1 MQNNLLVKAFLVF
14 LLFALKPVGVYAQI
28 NASQGIPTITN
39 YSATDFGTGGQQIWS
54 IGQDQKGYIHI
65 GTSIGM
71 LKYDSKNWNLLISPI
86 KGFNT
91 NVRAMHKARSG
102 VLYYGSLGDLGFL
115 SEDKVGNTIQVS
127 LLHLLPAEI
136 VFNDI
141 WSIQELDG
149 KIYFQA
155 REAIFIY
162 TPQTETQQASI
173 EIWKPDSM
181 FMYSFAADGIFY
193 THQMDLGLYRQTDGI
208 LELIPGSEFLGKN
221 RVQVLLPFTAPGE
234 FLVGAFSGGLFHF
247 DGKKF
252 ITFKT
257 EFDNLMTERSLYKGI
272 RLSDDTY
279 ALGILNQGL
288 FIMDSGGKIIS
299 KFSTKNGLIDDSIY
313 SLFLD
318 IAGTLWVGTNNGL
331 SKIEISSPLTRFVSD
346 EHDLGSLLSL
356 NALDDILYV
365 GGSSSVLYLDKSD
378 GKIKKVNGIPNS
390 QIFDLKIDG
399 DQMLSSNVGIY
410 AIKGGHSELVRG
422 TENFQI
428 LRILVSQKHPGY
440 VFLSGSFGIQVLK
453 RTLSPNKAFQ
463 LETIGGLSQ
472 IERYIYTLE
481 EDSEGDLWGGSQ
493 AGDLYQITWSKT
505 ASGNIDLNNSTVRQF
520 GEKDGIPG
528 VAGRVSK
535 VKGKI
540 YTSGMNG
547 FYQFDKPTNAFVRD
561 TVFSFSDEVADIN
574 LDSYALQVDD
584 LGRVLI
590 DFKNERKLAIPN
602 PDGTYSLQ
610 DFPINLFT
618 GRVISAFYSEPN
630 GVIWLGSDQGLIRID
645 NQKSV
650 STDIP
655 FPVYFNRIIAN
666 SDTLNHGIQKA
677 EDPRFKM
684 PFKNNSIRFSYAA
697 PFYIQE
703 KLTKY
708 QTFLD
713 GFDQDWGKW
722 EDNSFR
728 EFTNL
733 PHGTYT
739 FKIRAKNIYN
749 SISDEISYEFII
761 LPPWY
766 ATWWA
771 YLLYFV
777 GFGLLVFGLV
787 KFQSGRLVAIEKER
801 ARQKELEHA
810 HEIEEA
816 YQNLKSTQEQL
827 LQQEKLASLGQLTA
841 GIAHEIKNPLNFV
854 NNFAD
859 LSIELIDEM
868 RDELENDNK
877 TEALSIS
884 EDIKSNL
891 LKIHQHGTRADSIV
905 KSMLLHSR
913 GGSGKMEPTD
923 LNAMIQEFSNLAFH
937 GMRASKNP
945 INVGIELKLDESI
958 GKIPLYT
965 DDFSRVIL
973 NLCNNAFDAMR
984 EKIELEENSTK
995 KYTPELI
1002 IVTKSLKDGVELI
1015 FNDNGPGIPEEIQ
1028 DKILQ
1033 PFFTTKKGT
1042 EGTGL
1047 GLSITHDIVK
1057 RHSGNLTIHS
1067 QIGVG
1072 TQFTIFLPNQNP

>member
-1 MQNNLLVKAFLVF
+1 MQEKYTAKVLLIVF
-14 LLFALKPVGVYAQI
+14 LFSTWSIRTFSQI

-65 GTSIGM
+65 GTSIGI
-71 LKYDSKNWNLLISPI
+71 LKYDSKNWDLLISPI

-91 NVRAMHKARSG
+91 NVRAIHKAKSG
-102 VLYYGSLGDLGFL
+102 TLYYGSLGDFGFL

-127 LLHLLPAEI
+127 LLQLLPEEI

-141 WSIQELDG
+141 WSIHELDG
-149 KIYFQA
+149 KVYFQA

-162 TPQTETQQASI
+162 TPESETQKPTI
-173 EIWKPDSM
+173 EIWKPDTQ
-181 FMYSFAADGIFY
+181 FMYSFAVDGVFY
-193 THQMDLGLYRQTDGI
+193 AHQIDLGLFRQKDGI
-208 LELIPGSEFLGKN
+208 LEFIPGSEFLGN
-221 RVQVLLPFTAPGE
+221 GRVQVLLPYQKPGE

-247 DGKKF
+247 DGNNF
-252 ITFKT
+252 NPFET
-257 EFDNLMTERSLYKGI
+257 EFDALLNDRSLYKGI
-272 RLSDDTY
+272 KLADNTY
-279 ALGILNQGL
+279 ALGILDHGVFL
-288 FIMDSGGKIIS
+288 MDPEGKVIN

-318 IAGTLWVGTNNGL
+318 EAGTLWVGTNNGL
-331 SKIEISSPLTRFVSD
+331 SKIEISSPLTRFVST
-346 EHDLGSLLSL
+346 EYDLGSLLSL
-356 NALDDILYV
+356 NASNGILYL

-378 GKIKKVNGIPNS
+378 GKIKKVEGIPNS
-390 QIFDLKIDG
+390 QIFDLQVDG
-399 DQMLSSNVGIY
+399 DQVLSSNVGIY
-410 AIKGGHSELVRG
+410 AITGGKAELVRG
-422 TENFQI
+422 TEGFQI
-428 LRILVSQKHPGY
+428 LRILVSEKHPGY
-440 VFLSGSFGIQVLK
+440 VFISGSFGIQVLK
-453 RTLSPNKAFQ
+453 RSLSSTKTYQ
-463 LETIGGLSQ
+463 YESIGGLNK

-481 EDSEGDLWGGSQ
+481 EDAEGNLWGGTQS
-493 AGDLYQITWSKT
+493 GDVFQITWSKT

-520 GEKDGIPG
+520 GEIDGIPG
-528 VAGRVSK
+528 LAGRVSK
-535 VKGKI
+535 VEGKI
-540 YTSGMNG
+540 YTSGING
-547 FYQFDKPTNAFVRD
+547 FYHFDKAVNAFVRD

-574 LDSYALQVDD
+574 LDSYALQSDA

-602 PDGTYSLQ
+602 SDGTYTLQ

-618 GRVISAFYSEPN
+618 GRVISAFYSEPS

-645 NQKSV
+645 NQKAV
-650 STDIP
+650 RTEIP

-666 SDTLNHGIQKA
+666 ADTLNHEIQQ
-677 EDPRFKM
+677 EDDPRFEM

-697 PFYIQE
+697 PFFIQE

-708 QTFLD
+708 QTFLE

-722 EDNSFR
+722 EENSFR

-739 FKIRAKNIYN
+739 FKVRAKNIYN

-771 YLLYFV
+771 YLLYV
-777 GFGLLVFGLV
+777 LAFGLLVFGLV
-787 KFQSGRLVAIEKER
+787 KIQSGRLVAIEKEH

-810 HEIEEA
+810 REIEQA
-816 YQNLKSTQEQL
+816 YQNLKATQEQL

-859 LSIELIDEM
+859 VSMELIDDMQE
-868 RDELENDNK
+868 ELQNDNK
-877 TEALSIS
+877 DEALALS

-891 LKIHQHGTRADSIV
+891 VKIHLHGTRADNIV

-937 GMRASKNP
+937 GMRATKNP
-945 INVGIELKLDESI
+945 ISVGITLNLDENI
-958 GKIPLYT
+958 GKIPLFT

-973 NLCNNAFDAMR
+973 NLCNNAFDALR
-984 EKIELEENSTK
+984 EKILLEPDDTLKFTPKLTISTQ
-995 KYTPELI
+995 
-1002 IVTKSLKDGVELI
+1002 SLTDGVEMI
-1015 FNDNGPGIPEEIQ
+1015 FADNGPGIPEEIQ

-1047 GLSITHDIVK
+1047 GLSITHDIIK
-1057 RHSGNLTIHS
+1057 RHNGRLTIKS
-1067 QIGVG
+1067 QLGEQ
-1072 TQFTIFLPNQNP
+1072 TQFIIFLPTHN

>member
-1 MQNNLLVKAFLVF
+1 MQKTYFVKTFLIV
-14 LLFALKPVGVYAQI
+14 LLFSIVQIEGFSQI

-54 IGQDQKGYIHI
+54 IGQDQNGYIHI
-65 GTSIGM
+65 GTSIGL
-71 LKYDSKNWNLLISPI
+71 LKYDSKNWNLLISPR

-91 NVRAMHKARSG
+91 NVRAMHKAQSG
-102 VLYYGSLGDLGFL
+102 VMYYGSLGDLGFL

-127 LLHLLPAEI
+127 LLHLLSDEI

-162 TPQTETQQASI
+162 TPQTDQQKESI
-173 EIWKPDSM
+173 KIWKPDSM
-181 FMYSFAADGIFY
+181 FMYSFSVDGIFY
-193 THQMDLGLYRQTDGI
+193 AHQMDLGLFRQRDGI

-221 RVQVLLPFTAPGE
+221 RVQVLLPFRNPGE
-234 FLVGAFSGGLFHF
+234 FLVGAFSGGIFHF
-247 DGKKF
+247 DGKNF
-252 ITFKT
+252 IPFKT
-257 EFDNLMTERSLYKGI
+257 EFDHLLKETRLYKGI
-272 RLSDDTY
+272 KLSDDTY
-279 ALGILNQGL
+279 ALGILDQGL
-288 FIMDSGGKIIS
+288 FIMDLQGKVIS
-299 KFSTKNGLIDDSIY
+299 KFSSKNGLIDDNIY

-331 SKIEISSPLTRFVSD
+331 SKIEISSPLTRFVST

-356 NALDDILYV
+356 NALDDVLYI
-365 GGSSSVLYLDKSD
+365 GGSSSVLYLDKTD

-390 QIFDLKIDG
+390 QIFDLKVDG

-410 AIKGGHSELVRG
+410 AIKEGNSGIVQG
-422 TENFQI
+422 TESFQI
-428 LRILVSQKHPGY
+428 LRILISEKHPGY
-440 VFLSGSFGIQVLK
+440 VFISGSFGIQVLK
-453 RTLSPNKAFQ
+453 RSLASNSAYQ
-463 LETIGGLSQ
+463 YESIGGLSQ

-481 EDSEGDLWGGSQ
+481 EDAEGDLWGGTQ
-493 AGDLYQITWSKT
+493 AGDLFQITWAKT

-528 VAGRVSK
+528 LAGRVSK
-535 VKGKI
+535 IRGQI
-540 YTSGMNG
+540 YTSGING
-547 FYQFDKPTNAFVRD
+547 FFRFDKTTDAFVRD
-561 TVFSFSDEVADIN
+561 TVFSFSNEVADIN
-574 LDSYALQVDD
+574 LDSYALQGDD

-645 NQKSV
+645 NQKAV
-650 STDIP
+650 RTDIP

-666 SDTLNHGIQKA
+666 SDTLNHTIQQE
-677 EDPRFKM
+677 EDLRFEM
-684 PFKNNSIRFSYAA
+684 PFKNNSIRFAFAA

-708 QTFLD
+708 QTFLE

-722 EDNSFR
+722 EENSFR

-733 PHGTYT
+733 PHGKYT
-739 FKIRAKNIYN
+739 FKVRAKNIYN
-749 SISDEISYEFII
+749 SISDEIAYEFII

-771 YLLYFV
+771 YILYFLA
-777 GFGLLVFGLV
+777 FGLLVYGLV
-787 KFQSGRLVAIEKER
+787 KIQSGRLVAIEKKR
-801 ARQKELEHA
+801 AQQKELEHA
-810 HEIEEA
+810 REIEEA
-816 YQNLKSTQEQL
+816 YQNLKATQNQL

-859 LSIELIDEM
+859 VSMELIDDM
-868 RDELENDNK
+868 REELENGNK
-877 TEALSIS
+877 AEALSLS

-891 LKIHQHGTRADSIV
+891 LKIHLHGTRADNIV

-937 GMRASKNP
+937 GMRATKNP
-945 INVGIELKLDESI
+945 ISVDITLNLDESI
-958 GKIPLYT
+958 GKIQLIT

-984 EKIELEENSTK
+984 DKLGNENQTK

-1002 IVTKSLKDGVELI
+1002 ISTKSLADGIEII
-1015 FNDNGPGIPEEIQ
+1015 FADNGPGIPEEIQ

-1047 GLSITHDIVK
+1047 GLSITHDIIK
-1057 RHSGNLTIHS
+1057 RHNGSLSIQSRMGEGS
-1067 QIGVG
+1067 QFI
-1072 TQFTIFLPNQNP
+1072 IFLPNKT

>member
-1 MQNNLLVKAFLVF
+1 MQKLFFRKVF
-14 LLFALKPVGVYAQI
+14 LFVTLYSLLQIKGLSQI
-28 NASQGIPTITN
+28 NSSQGIPTITN

-65 GTSIGM
+65 GTSIGI
-71 LKYDSKNWNLLISPI
+71 LKYDSKNWDLLISPI

-91 NVRAMHKARSG
+91 NVRAIHKAKSG
-102 VLYYGSLGDLGFL
+102 TLYYGSLGDLGFL
-115 SEDKVGNTIQVS
+115 SQDKFGNTIQIS
-127 LLHLLPAEI
+127 LLHLLTEEI

-162 TPQTETQQASI
+162 TPETEGQKPSI
-173 EIWKPDSM
+173 EIWKPDTQ
-181 FMYSFAADGIFY
+181 FMYSFAVDGIFY
-193 THQMDLGLYRQTDGI
+193 AHQMDLGLYRQQNIG

-221 RVQVLLPFTAPGE
+221 RVQVLLSFGQPGE

-247 DGKKF
+247 DGKNF
-252 ITFKT
+252 NPFET
-257 EFDNLMTERSLYKGI
+257 EFDSLFNDRSLYKGI
-272 RLSDDTY
+272 KLSDNTY
-279 ALGILNQGL
+279 ALGILDHGV
-288 FIMDSGGKIIS
+288 FIMDQGGKIIS

-318 IAGTLWVGTNNGL
+318 EAGTLWVGTNNGL
-331 SKIEISSPLTRFVSD
+331 SKIEISSPLTRFVST

-356 NALDDILYV
+356 NASNGNLYL

-378 GKIKKVNGIPNS
+378 GKIKKVEGIPNS
-390 QIFDLKIDG
+390 QIFDLQVDG
-399 DQMLSSNVGIY
+399 DQVLSSNVGIY
-410 AIKGGHSELVRG
+410 AIKGGNSELVRG
-422 TENFQI
+422 TESFQI
-428 LRILVSQKHPGY
+428 LRILVSEKHPGY

-453 RTLSPNKAFQ
+453 RTLSSNKTYQYEA
-463 LETIGGLSQ
+463 IGGLNK
-472 IERYIYTLE
+472 IERYIYTME
-481 EDSEGDLWGGSQ
+481 EDSEGNLWGGTQS
-493 AGDLYQITWSKT
+493 GDVFQIAWAKT
-505 ASGNIDLNNSTVRQF
+505 ASGNIDLNNTTVRQF
-520 GEKDGIPG
+520 GEADGVPG
-528 VAGRVSK
+528 LAGRVSK

-540 YTSGMNG
+540 YTSGING
-547 FYQFDKPTNAFVRD
+547 FYHFDKTENAFVKD

-574 LDSYALQVDD
+574 LDSYALQSDA

-602 PDGTYSLQ
+602 PDGTYTLQ

-618 GRVISAFYSEPN
+618 GRVISAFYSEPS

-645 NQKSV
+645 NQKAV
-650 STDIP
+650 STEIP

-666 SDTLNHGIQKA
+666 ADTLNHEIQL
-677 EDPRFKM
+677 EDDPRHEL
-684 PFKNNSIRFSYAA
+684 PFKNNSIKFAYAS

-708 QTFLD
+708 QTFLE

-722 EDNSFR
+722 EENSFR

-733 PHGTYT
+733 PHGTYK
-739 FKIRAKNIYN
+739 FKVRAKNIYN

-771 YLLYFV
+771 YFLYV
-777 GFGLLVFGLV
+777 LAFGLLVFGLV
-787 KFQSGRLVAIEKER
+787 KIQSGRLVAIEKER

-810 HEIEEA
+810 REIEHA
-816 YQNLKSTQEQL
+816 YQNLKATQEQL

-859 LSIELIDEM
+859 VSMELIDDM
-868 RDELENDNK
+868 REELQNDNK
-877 TEALSIS
+877 DEALALS

-891 LKIHQHGTRADSIV
+891 LKIHLHGTRADNIV

-945 INVGIELKLDESI
+945 ISVGITLELDEKI
-958 GKIPLYT
+958 GEIPLFT

-984 EKIELEENSTK
+984 EKMGLEETK
-995 KYTPELI
+995 KNKYTPELAI
-1002 IVTKSLKDGVELI
+1002 TSKSLADGVEI
-1015 FNDNGPGIPEEIQ
+1015 NFKDNGPGIPEEIQ

-1047 GLSITHDIVK
+1047 GLSITHDIIK
-1057 RHSGNLTIHS
+1057 RHEGKLTIHS
-1067 QIGVG
+1067 QLGKG
-1072 TQFTIFLPNQNP
+1072 TQFIIFLPNKN

>member
-1 MQNNLLVKAFLVF
+1 MKNNLLVKALLVF
-14 LLFALKPVGVYAQI
+14 LLFIFMSAEVYAQI

-65 GTSIGM
+65 GTSTGL
-71 LKYDSKNWNLLISPI
+71 LKYDSKNWDLLISPI

-91 NVRAMHKARSG
+91 NVRAMHLAKSG
-102 VLYYGSLGDLGFL
+102 VMYYGSLGDLGFL
-115 SEDKVGNTIQVS
+115 SENKVGNTIQVS
-127 LLHLLPAEI
+127 LLHLLPKDM

-141 WSIQELDG
+141 WSIQELNG

-155 REAIFIY
+155 REAIFIFA
-162 TPQTETQQASI
+162 PESGQQKASI
-173 EIWKPDSM
+173 EVWKPDTS
-181 FMYSFAADGIFY
+181 FMYTFAVDGVFY
-193 THQMDLGLYRQTDGI
+193 AHQMELGLFRQTSGI
-208 LELIPGSEFLGKN
+208 LELVPGSEFLGRN
-221 RVQVLLPFTAPGE
+221 RVQVLLPYQTPGE

-252 ITFKT
+252 IPFKT
-257 EFDNLMTERSLYKGI
+257 EFDNLMSERSLYKGI

-279 ALGILNQGL
+279 AMGILNQGL

-356 NALDDILYV
+356 NALDDILYI
-365 GGSSSVLYLDKSD
+365 GGSSNVLYLDKSD
-378 GKIKKVNGIPNS
+378 GKIKKVIGIPNS
-390 QIFDLKIDG
+390 QIFDLKVDG
-399 DQMLSSNVGIY
+399 NQMLSSNVGIY
-410 AIKGGHSELVRG
+410 ALKNGSAKLIKG

-428 LRILVSQKHPGY
+428 LRILISKKHSGY
-440 VFLSGSFGIQVLK
+440 VFLSGSFGIQLMK
-453 RTLSPNKAFQ
+453 RSPSADKTY
-463 LETIGGLSQ
+463 LYESIGGLSQ

-481 EDSEGDLWGGSQ
+481 EDDKGNLWGGTQ
-493 AGDLYQITWSKT
+493 AGDMFQISWAKT
-505 ASGNIDLNNSTVRQF
+505 ASGNIDLNNTTVRQF

-528 VAGRVSK
+528 LAGRVSK
-535 VKGKI
+535 IAGKI
-540 YTSGMNG
+540 YTSGVNG
-547 FYQFDKPTNAFVRD
+547 FYFYDNDTDAFVRD

-574 LDSYALQVDD
+574 LDSYALQGDD

-590 DFKNERKLAIPN
+590 DFKNQRKLALPN
-602 PDGTYSLQ
+602 SDGTYSLQ

-645 NQKSV
+645 SQKAV
-650 STDIP
+650 NTDVP
-655 FPVYFNRIIAN
+655 FPVYFNQIIAN
-666 SDTLNHGIQKA
+666 GDTLNHLVQKQNDSRY
-677 EDPRFKM
+677 EI
-684 PFKNNSIRFSYAA
+684 PFKNNSLRFTYAS

-708 QTFLD
+708 QTFLE

-722 EDNSFR
+722 EENSFR
-728 EFTNL
+728 EFSNL
-733 PHGTYT
+733 PHGKYT

-749 SISDEISYEFII
+749 SISDDISYEFII

-771 YLLYFV
+771 YILYFL

-787 KFQSGRLVAIEKER
+787 KIQSGRLVAIEKER

-810 HEIEEA
+810 REIEEA
-816 YQNLKSTQEQL
+816 YQNLKATQEQL

-859 LSIELIDEM
+859 VSMELIDDM
-868 RDELENDNK
+868 REELANDNIA
-877 TEALSIS
+877 EALSLS

-891 LKIHQHGTRADSIV
+891 LKIHLHGTRADNIV

-923 LNAMIQEFSNLAFH
+923 LNAMVQEFSNLAFH
-937 GMRASKNP
+937 GMRATKNP
-945 INVGIELKLDESI
+945 ISVEIKLNLDESI
-958 GKIPLYT
+958 GAIPLFT

-984 EKIELEENSTK
+984 DKLGIEENQAK
-995 KYTPELI
+995 NYTPVLTISTNSQAE
-1002 IVTKSLKDGVELI
+1002 GVELI

-1047 GLSITHDIVK
+1047 GLSITHDIIK
-1057 RHSGNLTIHS
+1057 RHNGSLSINS
-1067 QIGVG
+1067 QLGKG
-1072 TQFTIFLPNQNP
+1072 TQFIIFLPNQI

>member
-1 MQNNLLVKAFLVF
+1 MQKTFFVKVFLVA
-14 LLFALKPVGVYAQI
+14 LFFSIGTVEGFSQI
-28 NASQGIPTITN
+28 NATQGIPTITN

-91 NVRAMHKARSG
+91 NVRAIHRAKSG
-102 VLYYGSLGDLGFL
+102 ILYYGSLGDFGFL
-115 SEDKVGNTIQVS
+115 SEDKVGNTIQTS
-127 LLHLLPAEI
+127 LLHLLPEEI

-141 WSIQELDG
+141 WSIQELEG

-155 REAIFIY
+155 REAIFLY
-162 TPQTETQQASI
+162 TPPSEQLPASLK
-173 EIWKPDSM
+173 IWKPDSM

-193 THQMDLGLYRQTDGI
+193 VHQMDLGLFRQNGSI

-221 RVQVLLPFTAPGE
+221 RVQVLLPFKKPGE
-234 FLVGAFSGGLFHF
+234 FLVAAFSGGIFHF
-247 DGKKF
+247 DGKNF
-252 ITFKT
+252 IPFRTA
-257 EFDNLMTERSLYKGI
+257 FDQLLNETRLYKAI
-272 RLSDDTY
+272 KLSDSTY
-279 ALGILNQGL
+279 AMGILDQGL
-288 FIMDSGGKIIS
+288 FIMDLEGKIIS
-299 KFSTKNGLIDDSIY
+299 KFSAKNGLIDDSIY

-318 IAGTLWVGTNNGL
+318 MAGTLWVGTNNGL

-356 NALDDILYV
+356 NALDDVLYI
-365 GGSSSVLYLDKSD
+365 GGSSSVLYLDKTD
-378 GKIKKVNGIPNS
+378 GKIKKVTGIPNS
-390 QIFDLKIDG
+390 QIFDLKVDG
-399 DQMLSSNVGIY
+399 DQILSSNVGIY
-410 AIKGGHSELVRG
+410 AIKAGNSQIIRG
-422 TENFQI
+422 TESFQI
-428 LRILVSQKHPGY
+428 LRILISEKHPGY

-453 RTLSPNKAFQ
+453 RSPSSGSNYP
-463 LETIGGLSQ
+463 LETIGGLAQ
-472 IERYIYTLE
+472 IERYIYTME
-481 EDSEGDLWGGSQ
+481 EDAEGDLWGGTQS
-493 AGDLYQITWSKT
+493 GDLFRITWAKT

-520 GEKDGIPG
+520 VEKDGIPG
-528 VAGRVSK
+528 LAGRVSK
-535 VKGKI
+535 IRGKI
-540 YTSGMNG
+540 FTSGING
-547 FYQFDKPTNAFVRD
+547 FFYFDKTTDAFVRD
-561 TVFSFSDEVADIN
+561 PVFSFSDEVADIN
-574 LDSYALQVDD
+574 LDSYALQGDE

-602 PDGTYSLQ
+602 PDGSYSLQ

-645 NQKSV
+645 NQKSIR
-650 STDIP
+650 TDIP

-666 SDTLNHGIQKA
+666 SDTLNHAIQL
-677 EDPRFKM
+677 EDDPRFEM
-684 PFKNNSIRFSYAA
+684 PFKNNSIRFAYAA

-708 QTFLD
+708 QTFLE

-722 EDNSFR
+722 EETSFR

-733 PHGTYT
+733 PHGTYK
-739 FKIRAKNIYN
+739 FKARAKNIYN
-749 SISDEISYEFII
+749 SISDEITYEFII

-771 YLLYFV
+771 YLLYFI

-810 HEIEEA
+810 REIELA
-816 YQNLKSTQEQL
+816 YKNLKATQDQL

-859 LSIELIDEM
+859 VSMELIDDM
-868 RDELENDNK
+868 REELANNNNA
-877 TEALSIS
+877 EALSLS
-884 EDIKSNL
+884 EDIKNNL
-891 LKIHQHGTRADSIV
+891 LKIHLHGTRADNIV

-913 GGSGKMEPTD
+913 GGSGKIEPTD

-937 GMRASKNP
+937 GMRATKNP
-945 INVGIELKLDESI
+945 INVTITLNLEENI

-984 EKIELEENSTK
+984 DKLGSVENLTK
-995 KYTPELI
+995 KYSPELTI
-1002 IVTKSLKDGVELI
+1002 TTKSHAEGVELI
-1015 FNDNGPGIPEEIQ
+1015 FADNGPGIPEEIQ

-1047 GLSITHDIVK
+1047 GLSITHDIIK
-1057 RHSGNLTIHS
+1057 RHNGSLTINS
-1067 QIGVG
+1067 QLGHG
-1072 TQFTIFLPNQNP
+1072 TQFIIFLPNKT